1 MRDPNFDPAAAQQTV
16 NKWIAG
22 ETEKTAIEITK
33 ALEAYRYNEAS
44 EAIYKFTWNIFCD
57 WYVELIKPLLNGT
70 DEAAKAAARNPDGL
84 IGLYLAAG
92 VLGCLYVGVHFIY
105 HSPWY
110 LGKFLVEGGKVQHPA
125 SPEAKPFRWLVVPF
139 LHSYPIGFL
148 IGLHYSSV
156 GFILESIHR

>member
-1 MRDPNFDPAAAQQTV
+1 MLLTIGLWFHTVSPVKAKELVLDGKREIKTQVPGESDFDDKMST
-16 NKWIAG
+16 
-22 ETEKTAIEITK
+22 
-33 ALEAYRYNEAS
+33 
-44 EAIYKFTWNIFCD
+44 
-57 WYVELIKPLLNGT
+57 YV